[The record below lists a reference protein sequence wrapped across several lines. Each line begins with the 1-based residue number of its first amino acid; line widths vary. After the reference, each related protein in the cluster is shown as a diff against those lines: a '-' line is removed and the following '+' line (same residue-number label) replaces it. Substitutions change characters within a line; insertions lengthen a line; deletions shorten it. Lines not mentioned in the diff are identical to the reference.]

1 MAGTA
6 DMAEP
11 QQGAYPDA
19 LDAGAPEGA
28 GAAAAPPAPA
38 RRLRF
43 AAVGDL
49 HCTKDMAGRL
59 RGLFAA
65 AAEAADALLLCGD
78 LTDYGLPEEAK
89 VLADELAVAAL
100 PIVAVLGNHDFES
113 GRPDEVRRILADA
126 GVRMLDGEA
135 TEVLGVGIA
144 GAKGFCGGYGRG
156 ALGSWGEPAIKV
168 FVNEAIQEA
177 LKLES
182 ALAKLRH
189 TPRRIA
195 LLHYAPIQ
203 ATVEG
208 EPVEIFPFLGTSRLE
223 DPLVRHPVDAVVHG
237 HAHRGQ
243 PEGRTVNGIAVYNV
257 AKPL

>member
-28 GAAAAPPAPA
+28 GAAAASPAPAAPPAPA

-113 GRPDEVRRILADA
+113 GRPD
-126 GVRMLDGEA
+126 
-135 TEVLGVGIA
+135 
-144 GAKGFCGGYGRG
+144 
-156 ALGSWGEPAIKV
+156 
-168 FVNEAIQEA
+168 
-177 LKLES
+177 
-182 ALAKLRH
+182 
-189 TPRRIA
+189 
-195 LLHYAPIQ
+195 
-203 ATVEG
+203 
-208 EPVEIFPFLGTSRLE
+208 
-223 DPLVRHPVDAVVHG
+223 
-237 HAHRGQ
+237 
-243 PEGRTVNGIAVYNV
+243 
-257 AKPL
+257 